1 MYAAV
6 KFLVALATWLGLI
19 LAITGHAVAD
29 ERNTM
34 LVAVVLVIEGQERVM
49 NPPSVVW
56 TLSDIQA
63 VERMAAHRA
72 EEAAYN
78 AEQAANWEAKQPAA
92 QLAAQADRAAAYA
105 EIEAKVNE
113 FAARQ
118 AEAAAEAARWL
129 AKQAEEEQVAATA
142 EEGSFTQAAAELR

>member
-29 ERNTM
+29 ERNTR

-56 TLSDIQA
+56 TLSGHTGGRADGSASSGGGSVQCGTGGKLGSK
-63 VERMAAHRA
+63 AASGTARGA
-72 EEAAYN
+72 GG
-78 AEQAANWEAKQPAA
+78 PGSGVCG
-92 QLAAQADRAAAYA
+92 DRG
-105 EIEAKVNE
+105 
-113 FAARQ
+113 
-118 AEAAAEAARWL
+118 
-129 AKQAEEEQVAATA
+129 
-142 EEGSFTQAAAELR
+142 EGK